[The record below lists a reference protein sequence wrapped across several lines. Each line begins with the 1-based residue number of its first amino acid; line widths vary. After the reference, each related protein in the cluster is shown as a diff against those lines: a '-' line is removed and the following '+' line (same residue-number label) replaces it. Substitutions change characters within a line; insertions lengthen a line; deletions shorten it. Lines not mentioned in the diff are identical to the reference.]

1 MHTDYRN
8 EWLSRLGQ
16 HLSIPEL
23 AFDEAGLCQMSLNGE
38 LAVTIYKLAETEDL
52 VVFGQLPVDYLSTEL
67 MQQML
72 MENRNHSKQN
82 APVLSLSENLDAIEV
97 HFKLPQLEPEA
108 AENVM
113 RLLIGHLEYWRNSLT
128 SAAY

>member
-8 EWLSRLGQ
+8 EWLFKLGQ

-23 AFDEAGLCQMSLNGE
+23 EFDDAGLCQMSLNDE
-38 LAVTIYKLAETEDL
+38 LAVTIYKAAETEEL
-52 VVFGQLPVDYLSTEL
+52 VVFGQLPVDYLSAEL

-72 MENRNHSKQN
+72 MENRNHSKQC

-97 HFKLPQLEPEA
+97 HFKLPQLELEA

-113 RLLIGHLEYWRNSLT
+113 GLLIGHLEYWRNSLT
-128 SAAY
+128 SAAN